1 MIPKAKGST
10 RNLSGFKPVLLNE
23 NQKSFIVDPKV
34 FIVWSLCN
42 GRNTLED
49 IEVKFTNK
57 LGLDRGEDHGVDI
70 PAVINSLTR
79 IGLIE
84 RATAM
89 MVEN

>member
-1 MIPKAKGST
+1 MIPKAIGST

-42 GRNTLED
+42 GKNTLED
-49 IEVKFTNK
+49 IEVKFSNK
-57 LGLDRGEDHGVDI
+57 LGLEKGDDHGVDI
-70 PAVINSLTR
+70 QAVISSLQR

-84 RATAM
+84 RSAM
-89 MVEN
+89 MMEN